1 VGNRP
6 ARRGFVGNHRF
17 IEEEDAV
24 ETWQI
29 GMMVLGGVL
38 LLLYFKR
45 RSDRISRSS

>member
-1 VGNRP
+1 L
-6 ARRGFVGNHRF
+6 
-17 IEEEDAV
+17 

-29 GMMVLGGVL
+29 GMYLMGGVL